1 MRTLDHV
8 EDPTGLAGIEVD
20 LEGYTEASEGHVPQ
34 GKPQF
39 QSLIILKPSR
49 EPLSYFMH

>member
-1 MRTLDHV
+1 MRTLDGV
-8 EDPTGLAGIEVD
+8 EDSTGLTGTEVD
-20 LEGYTEASEGHVPQ
+20 LEGYTEASEGHLPQ

-49 EPLSYFMH
+49 EPLSYFI

>member
-1 MRTLDHV
+1 MRTLDRV
-8 EDPTGLAGIEVD
+8 EDPTGLAGTEVD
-20 LEGYTEASEGHVPQ
+20 QEGYVEASEGHVPR
-34 GKPQF
+34 GKPQY